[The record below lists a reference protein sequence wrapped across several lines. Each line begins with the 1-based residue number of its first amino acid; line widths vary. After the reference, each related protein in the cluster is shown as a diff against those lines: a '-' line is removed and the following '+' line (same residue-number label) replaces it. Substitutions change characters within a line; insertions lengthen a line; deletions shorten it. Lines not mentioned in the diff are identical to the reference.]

1 MVIKMNPG
9 LAPGKLRAEF
19 ATKKRLQMRDFLT
32 EESARTIYAD
42 LQNLDW
48 WLAYRDGGA
57 VIELSPEQLRTLSA
71 EQAAAIRQT
80 VDEGARQG
88 YQFLYNYFPLFKQ
101 YFVTGGGDRAV
112 FRLYEFLNSPQM
124 IGFFRELTG
133 LDDIAWADGQA
144 TLYRATHF
152 LKFHTDDVPAEKRR
166 AAYVLNLTPDWDL
179 DWGGLLQFWS
189 DENDVEHAYRPIFNA
204 LNIFTVPS
212 RHSVS
217 AVASYAPGLRF
228 SITGWLRAGEPPGKI
243 GCSAV

>member
-1 MVIKMNPG
+1 MGIKLNLG
-9 LAPGKLRAEF
+9 LDPRKLSAEF
-19 ATKKRLQMRDFLT
+19 ATKKRLQLRDFLT
-32 EESARTIYAD
+32 EESARAVYAD

-48 WLAYRDGGA
+48 WLAFRDRGA
-57 VIELSPEQLRTLSA
+57 VIELSPEQLRSLSA

-80 VDEGARQG
+80 VDKEARQG
-88 YQFLYNYFPLFKQ
+88 FQFLYNYFPLFKR
-101 YFVTGGGDRAV
+101 YFEEGGQDRAV
-112 FRLYEFLNSPQM
+112 FRLYEFLNSSPM
-124 IGFFRELTG
+124 IDFFRKLTG

-152 LKFHTDDVPAEKRR
+152 LKFHTDDVPTEERR

-228 SITGWLRAGEPPGKI
+228 SITGWLRAGNPPGPI
-243 GCSAV
+243 G

>member
-1 MVIKMNPG
+1 MDIELNPG
-9 LAPGKLRAEF
+9 LDPASLSTEYAR
-19 ATKKRLQMRDFLT
+19 KKRLQMRDFLSAD
-32 EESARTIYAD
+32 SARTIHAD
-42 LQNLDW
+42 LQKLGW
-48 WLAYRDGGA
+48 WLAFRDGNA
-57 VIELSPEQLRTLSA
+57 VTELSPEQLRSLSA
-71 EQAAAIRQT
+71 EQAAQIRQR
-80 VDEGARQG
+80 VDQGAREG

-101 YFVTGGGDRAV
+101 YFLTGGGGNNAV
-112 FRLYEFLNSPQM
+112 FRLYEFLNSPGM
-124 IGFFRELTG
+124 IAFFRKLTG
-133 LDDIAWADGQA
+133 IEDIAWADGQA

-228 SITGWLRAGEPPGKI
+228 SITGWLRAGDPPGAI
-243 GCSAV
+243 G